1 MPPSAP
7 WDSHPGGR
15 GTKVRLMKLGKGLAG
30 RPAAELVLQGEGGS
44 DSG

>member
-1 MPPSAP
+1 MPLSAP
-7 WDSHPGGR
+7 RDSHPGGQ
-15 GTKVRLMKLGKGLAG
+15 GTEVRLMQLGKGLAG